1 MGVGA
6 SSVSNNSMLQ
16 NPAATCADYSAFASL
31 TFAENKDWFIAPL
44 ITSDR
49 ALHTRSIALPSAV
62 LSYLDAMPTIAE
74 QMKGQP
80 LSGCLPSISDVAEPT
95 CTYAGTALS
104 NTTLPGSCETVVDYP
119 FAMFVY
125 EVDSALRTKKRNTGI
140 PWRAVLDH
148 GVLLDV
154 TGRVGY
160 IAADNRVLFDYHPPP
175 NATYTAGWSACS
187 SEYEYLAIN
196 GTSLFHQCGSE
207 NVYIGKPSSA
217 ECFPVYLKWIPPS
230 SNGPGDTGAFA
241 APMVHTTV
249 SVLSTVTR
257 LPVMQPVT
265 NIDLAGIV
273 STSSTETQEGG
284 SASAETIVQEVAATV
299 QATASGNPESGDG
312 SGQQVSSIGMAV
324 ATSSSTPATQ
334 SAGADS
340 TTGSAASRSATSCKD
355 ALCVLSSAI
364 RSGTPETTGVGE
376 YIVNGLQ
383 PPSTSSASSASTST
397 AENSAPAS
405 ETSVLPFTGNAQG
418 LGRLR
423 TSFMAL
429 ASISSLLLLS

>member
-1 MGVGA
+1 
-6 SSVSNNSMLQ
+6 MLQ
-16 NPAATCADYSAFASL
+16 NSAATCANYSAFASL
-31 TFAENKDWFIAPL
+31 TFAESKDWFIAPL
-44 ITSDR
+44 TTSDR
-49 ALHTRSIALPSAV
+49 AFHTHSIALPSAV
-62 LSYLDAMPTIAE
+62 LSYLDAMPTMAE
-74 QMKGQP
+74 QMHGQP
-80 LSGCLPSISDVAEPT
+80 LSKCLPSISVVAEST

-104 NTTLPGSCETVVDYP
+104 NTTLPGSCETEVDYP

-125 EVDSALRTKKRNTGI
+125 GLDSSLRTKKRNAGI
-140 PWRAVLDH
+140 PWRAVLDY
-148 GVLLDV
+148 GVLLDI

-207 NVYIGKPSSA
+207 SVYIGKPSSA
-217 ECFPVYLKWIPPS
+217 KCFPVYLKWIPPS
-230 SNGPGDTGAFA
+230 SNGPGDTGAFV

-265 NIDLAGIV
+265 HIDLAGIV
-273 STSSTETQEGG
+273 SISSTETPQEGG
-284 SASAETIVQEVAATV
+284 SASTETRLQQVAATV
-299 QATASGNPESGDG
+299 QATASGIPESENG
-312 SGQQVSSIGMAV
+312 SGQQVSSIVMTV
-324 ATSSSTPATQ
+324 ASSSSTPATH
-334 SAGADS
+334 SAGAVS
-340 TTGSAASRSATSCKD
+340 TTASAASRSAMSCKD
-355 ALCVLSSAI
+355 SLCVLSSAI
-364 RSGTPETTGVGE
+364 GSGIPETTGVGE

-383 PPSTSSASSASTST
+383 PPSGSSASTST
-397 AENSAPAS
+397 AENSAPAK

-418 LGRLR
+418 LCRLR

>member
-1 MGVGA
+1 M
-6 SSVSNNSMLQ
+6 
-16 NPAATCADYSAFASL
+16 
-31 TFAENKDWFIAPL
+31 
-44 ITSDR
+44 
-49 ALHTRSIALPSAV
+49 
-62 LSYLDAMPTIAE
+62 AE
-74 QMKGQP
+74 QMQGQP
-80 LSGCLPSISDVAEPT
+80 LTGCLPSISDVAEPT
-95 CTYAGTALS
+95 CTYAGTALR
-104 NTTLPGSCETVVDYP
+104 NTILPGSCKTEVDYP
-119 FAMFVY
+119 FRMFVY
-125 EVDSALRTKKRNTGI
+125 EADSSLRTKKRNAGI
-140 PWRAVLDH
+140 PWRVVLDH
-148 GVLLDV
+148 GVLLDM

-187 SEYEYLAIN
+187 SDYLAIN

-217 ECFPVYLKWIPPS
+217 ECSPVYLKWNPPS
-230 SNGPGDTGAFA
+230 SNGPGDVGAIG
-241 APMVHTTV
+241 APIVHTTV

-257 LPVMQPVT
+257 LPVMQPAT
-265 NIDLAGIV
+265 HIDLAGMV
-273 STSSTETQEGG
+273 SNSSTETPQEGG
-284 SASAETIVQEVAATV
+284 SASTETILQEVAATV
-299 QATASGNPESGDG
+299 QATAYGNPESESG

-334 SAGADS
+334 SASADS
-340 TTGSAASRSATSCKD
+340 TTASAASRSTTSCKD

-364 RSGTPETTGVGE
+364 VSGIPETTGVGE

-405 ETSVLPFTGNAQG
+405 GTSVLPFTGNAQG
-418 LGRLR
+418 LRRLR

>member
-1 MGVGA
+1 MCELFRLCKFDVRRKQGLVRSTA
-6 SSVSNNSMLQ
+6 DNVRPSSSHPLD
-16 NPAATCADYSAFASL
+16 C
-31 TFAENKDWFIAPL
+31 APL
-44 ITSDR
+44 GG
-49 ALHTRSIALPSAV
+49 AG
-62 LSYLDAMPTIAE
+62 LSRRNAHDGGADARTAIVEA
-74 QMKGQP
+74 
-80 LSGCLPSISDVAEPT
+80 AEPT

-104 NTTLPGSCETVVDYP
+104 NTTLPGSCETEVDYP

-125 EVDSALRTKKRNTGI
+125 ELGSSLRTKKRNAGI
-140 PWRAVLDH
+140 PWRALLDH
-148 GVLLDV
+148 GVLLNI
-154 TGRVGY
+154 TGRVRY

-207 NVYIGKPSSA
+207 SVYIGKPSGA

-265 NIDLAGIV
+265 HIALAGIV
-273 STSSTETQEGG
+273 STSSTETPQGG
-284 SASAETIVQEVAATV
+284 ASVSSETILQQVAATV
-299 QATASGNPESGDG
+299 QATATGDPQSEIG
-312 SGQQVSSIGMAV
+312 SGQQVSSIGTAV

-334 SAGADS
+334 SAGAVS

-364 RSGTPETTGVGE
+364 GSEIPDATGVGE

-383 PPSTSSASSASTST
+383 PLSASSAGPASTSA
-397 AENSAPAS
+397 AENSAPAR

-418 LGRLR
+418 LCRLR
-423 TSFMAL
+423 TSLMAL

>member
-1 MGVGA
+1 M
-6 SSVSNNSMLQ
+6 
-16 NPAATCADYSAFASL
+16 
-31 TFAENKDWFIAPL
+31 
-44 ITSDR
+44 
-49 ALHTRSIALPSAV
+49 
-62 LSYLDAMPTIAE
+62 AE

-104 NTTLPGSCETVVDYP
+104 NTTLPGSCETEVDYP

-125 EVDSALRTKKRNTGI
+125 EVDSSLRTKKRNAGI
-140 PWRAVLDH
+140 PWRVVLDH
-148 GVLLDV
+148 GVLLDI

-160 IAADNRVLFDYHPPP
+160 IAADNRVLFEYHPPP

-187 SEYEYLAIN
+187 SDYLAIN

-207 NVYIGKPSSA
+207 NVYIGKPFSA

-241 APMVHTTV
+241 VPMVHTTV

-265 NIDLAGIV
+265 HIDLAGIV
-273 STSSTETQEGG
+273 SNSSNETETPQEGG
-284 SASAETIVQEVAATV
+284 SASTETILQQVAATV
-299 QATASGNPESGDG
+299 QATASGNPESENG

-340 TTGSAASRSATSCKD
+340 TTGSAASRSATSCNI

-405 ETSVLPFTGNAQG
+405 GTSVLPFTGNAQG
-418 LGRLR
+418 LCRLR

-429 ASISSLLLLS
+429 ASISSLLLLSFVMEVRVRLRAGSLLVWPGDVRAHRTVSLRA